1 MRTIRTVAQL
11 RGHLR
16 LARRA
21 ERPIGLVA
29 TMGALHDGHLSLAR
43 RARRECEVVVMSLF
57 VNPTQFNDSGDLAA
71 YPRDEPTDAELAAA
85 AGVDILF
92 APAAEEVYPPGFA
105 TTVSIA
111 GITEMLEGRER
122 GRGHFD
128 GVATVVCK
136 LLNMVGPDIAYFGQK
151 DAQQVA
157 VIRRLVRDLDI
168 PVQIAVCPTVREAD
182 GLALS
187 SRNVRLSASQRAAA
201 PALHHALRAVEAA
214 AAGLGATP
222 EQALDRGRRALAQV
236 GISPEYLTLSDP
248 DSLQPVEDLNR
259 PALALIAARFGEVR
273 LIDNLLIEPT
283 AAPTHP
289 PRGGDPILGRQP
301 A

>member
-1 MRTIRTVAQL
+1 MRTIRTVAEL
-11 RGHLR
+11 REHLR

-21 ERPIGLVA
+21 ERGIGLVA

-43 RARRECEVVVMSLF
+43 RARQECEVVVMSLF

-71 YPRDEPTDAELAAA
+71 YPRDEATDAELAAA

-105 TTVSIA
+105 TTVSVA
-111 GITEMLEGRER
+111 GVTEVLEGRER

-168 PVQIAVCPTVREAD
+168 PVSIAVCPTIREPD

-187 SRNVRLSASQRAAA
+187 SRNVRLSASQRAVA
-201 PALHHALRAVEAA
+201 PVLHRALRAIQSAA
-214 AAGLGATP
+214 ARPGATP
-222 EQALDRGRRALAQV
+222 AQALDDGRRALAQA
-236 GISPEYLTLSDP
+236 GITPEYLTLCDP
-248 DSLQPVEDLNR
+248 DSLRPVTGLDR
-259 PALALIAARFGEVR
+259 PALALIAARLGDVR
-273 LIDNLLIEPT
+273 LIDNLLIEP
-283 AAPTHP
+283 AVGPTHP
-289 PRGGDPILGRQP
+289 PRGGDPVLGRQP

>member
-43 RARRECEVVVMSLF
+43 RARGECDVVVMSLF

-71 YPRDEPTDAELAAA
+71 YPRDESTDAQLAAA

-157 VIRRLVRDLDI
+157 VVRRLVRDLDI

-187 SRNVRLSASQRAAA
+187 SRNVRLSAPQRAAA

-214 AAGLGATP
+214 AARTGATP
-222 EQALDRGRRALAQV
+222 EQALDRGRHALVQA
-236 GISPEYLTLSDP
+236 GITPEYLTLSDP
-248 DSLQPVEDLNR
+248 DSLLPVQDLNR

-289 PRGGDPILGRQP
+289 PRGGDPVLGRQP